1 MTRKSL
7 LLGLA
12 AMILSAGLSA
22 NADTFKYKQTGDV
35 FYGFR
40 TLKTTA
46 DKTLVYNESEKK
58 LSPIKL
64 EDYDVTLD
72 NNGRRNSVVLVSIT
86 DAEALLSQA
95 VTKTICDAIT
105 KGANSGPRFVLV
117 KIDCPGGRGEYMK
130 EICSTISKIDVC
142 PIVAYISGGPF
153 GGAHSAAAAIALACD
168 KIYIAPN
175 ASMSALGPFVSTS
188 SGHTEMDFLKT
199 YSPDTLASYSVYA
212 ATLAEN
218 KQRPGILTRALLD
231 KKIGLVEVVDTN
243 GIQSI
248 IQKEALLTNQTVVKT
263 ICEGIASQSTTAT
276 ETTSA
281 AVEPQSISVVD
292 MHSRV
297 LQLTPTD
304 AIGFKMVDAIA
315 DSIRSVL
322 SDMNASDAQL
332 ANAPG
337 IDTTIKQFIAAKR
350 NIGLSLS
357 RISFF
362 ENRTATLEEQLK
374 TIEEQERTTPVRRS
388 RTTNEIGGFT
398 RGRVTIPS
406 SDYYYYYDQALG
418 ATENVFDTQQM
429 TNNNTLV
436 SPNQNTGPYRTNP
449 RSRYNRVQESQT
461 VVSNEP
467 SIASADVNRELTF
480 VLNNMIGEYR
490 TAISLANRWVGA
502 LPPEI
507 TVQALQRNLESAIAL
522 SDNLRIRM
530 Q

>member
-7 LLGLA
+7 VLSLA
-12 AMILSAGLSA
+12 AMVLAAGLSA
-22 NADTFKYKQTGDV
+22 QADTFKNKQTGEI

-46 DKTLVYNESEKK
+46 DKTLVYNENEKK

-64 EDYDVTLD
+64 DDYEVTLD

-86 DAEALLSQA
+86 DAEALLSQT

-105 KGANSGPRFVLV
+105 KAANSGPRFVLV

-130 EICSTISKIDVC
+130 EICSTLTKIDIC
-142 PIVAYISGGPF
+142 PTVAYISGGPF

-168 KIYIAPN
+168 RIYIAPN
-175 ASMSALGPFVSTS
+175 ATMSALGPFVSTS
-188 SGHTEMDFLKT
+188 SGHSEMDFLKT
-199 YSPDTLASYSVYA
+199 YSPDSLATYSVFA

-218 KQRPGILTRALLD
+218 KKRPGILAKALLD
-231 KKIGLVEVVDTN
+231 KRIGLVEVVDTSGN
-243 GIQSI
+243 QTIV
-248 IQKEALLTNQTVVKT
+248 QKDALLSNQTVVK
-263 ICEGIASQSTTAT
+263 ILCEGLTPSSTAATDTTTA
-276 ETTSA
+276 
-281 AVEPQSISVVD
+281 AVPQPSSVAD
-292 MHSRV
+292 IHSRV
-297 LQLTPTD
+297 LQLTPAD
-304 AIGFKMVDAIA
+304 ATRFKLADAVA

-357 RISFF
+357 RISFL

-388 RTTNEIGGFT
+388 RTINEVGSYT

-406 SDYYYYYDQALG
+406 SDYYYYYDQSMG
-418 ATENVFDTQQM
+418 ADQNIVNTQPI
-429 TNNNTLV
+429 TPDNTM
-436 SPNQNTGPYRTNP
+436 SAPNQRTPLVTNP
-449 RSRYNRVQESQT
+449 RSRFNRVQGSET
-461 VVSNEP
+461 VVSNAP
-467 SIASADVNRELTF
+467 ALASADVNRELSA
-480 VLNNMIGEYR
+480 VLNNLIGEYR
-490 TAISLANRWVGA
+490 TAVSLANRWVGA

-507 TVQALQRNLESAIAL
+507 TIQTLQRNLESAIAL
-522 SDNLRIRM
+522 SDNLRFRT

>member
-1 MTRKSL
+1 MTRNSL
-7 LLGLA
+7 LLSLLA
-12 AMILSAGLSA
+12 IILAAGLSVK
-22 NADTFKYKQTGDV
+22 ADTFKNKQTGEI

-46 DKTLVYNESEKK
+46 DKTLVYNENEKK

-64 EDYDVTLD
+64 EDYEVTLD

-130 EICSTISKIDVC
+130 EICSTLSKIDIC
-142 PIVAYISGGPF
+142 PTVAYISGGPF
-153 GGAHSAAAAIALACD
+153 GGAHSAATAIALACD

-175 ASMSALGPFVSTS
+175 ATISALGPFVSTS
-188 SGHTEMDFLKT
+188 SGHSETDFIKI
-199 YSPDTLASYSVYA
+199 YSPDSLATYSVYA

-218 KQRPGILTRALLD
+218 SQRPGILAKALLD
-231 KKIGLVEVVDTN
+231 KKIGLVEVIDTSGN
-243 GIQSI
+243 QSI
-248 IQKEALLTNQTVVKT
+248 VQKDALLANQTVVKT
-263 ICEGIASQSTTAT
+263 LCEGITPSATAASDATTGTAPQ
-276 ETTSA
+276 TTS
-281 AVEPQSISVVD
+281 VSDI
-292 MHSRV
+292 HGRV
-297 LQLTPTD
+297 LQLTPAD
-304 AIGFKMVDAIA
+304 AIRFKLVDAVA

-357 RISFF
+357 RISFL
-362 ENRTATLEEQLK
+362 ENRTATLEAQLK
-374 TIEEQERTTPVRRS
+374 TIEEQDRTTPVRRS
-388 RTTNEIGGFT
+388 RTTNDIGGFT
-398 RGRVTIPS
+398 RGQVIIPS
-406 SDYYYYYDQALG
+406 SDYYYYYDQSTMVDQDLI
-418 ATENVFDTQQM
+418 NSQQM
-429 TNNNTLV
+429 TPSTP
-436 SPNQNTGPYRTNP
+436 STTTNQRTPLRTNP
-449 RSRYNRVQESQT
+449 KSRFNRVQESET

-467 SIASADVNRELTF
+467 ALAAADVNRELSF
-480 VLNNMIGEYR
+480 VLNNLIGEYR
-490 TAISLANRWVGA
+490 TAISLSNRWIGA

-507 TVQALQRNLESAIAL
+507 TVQTLQRNLESAIAL
-522 SDNLRIRM
+522 SDNLRFRS